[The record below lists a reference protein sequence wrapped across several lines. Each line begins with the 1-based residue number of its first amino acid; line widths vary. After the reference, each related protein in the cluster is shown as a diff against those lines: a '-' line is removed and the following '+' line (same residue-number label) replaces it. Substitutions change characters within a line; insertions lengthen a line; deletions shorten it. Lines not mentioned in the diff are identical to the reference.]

1 MRPWFAG
8 GLLVLSL
15 VAFPLVDVATGATTS
30 SSVAYPSVV
39 LTCLVLAGYL
49 WYLSF
54 RAAKARRLLKDA
66 QATYPRHLVFAIAA
80 ETTKR
85 GRFEQ
90 QILAIAEDGIIFLRG
105 EQAREFTWSEVESVT
120 LERIPESPS
129 RVVVQL
135 TKVGR
140 FVFVPLSDR
149 FLAARNDGDLTT
161 VVDLINSYLSE
172 ANRS

>member
-1 MRPWFAG
+1 MRSWFAV

-15 VAFPLVDVATGATTS
+15 VAFPLVDLATGATTS
-30 SSVAYPSVV
+30 SSFAYPSVV
-39 LTCLVLAGYL
+39 LTCLVVAGYL

-54 RAAKARRLLKDA
+54 RAAEVRRLLKVA

-80 ETTKR
+80 ETTKQ

-90 QILAIAEDGIIFLRG
+90 QILAIAEDGMKVVRA
-105 EQAREFTWSEVESVT
+105 EQGREFTWSKVESVT
-120 LERIPESPS
+120 LERTPQSPS
-129 RVVVQL
+129 RVVIQL

-140 FVFVPLSDR
+140 FVFIPLSDR
-149 FLAARNDGDLTT
+149 FLAARNEGDLTA